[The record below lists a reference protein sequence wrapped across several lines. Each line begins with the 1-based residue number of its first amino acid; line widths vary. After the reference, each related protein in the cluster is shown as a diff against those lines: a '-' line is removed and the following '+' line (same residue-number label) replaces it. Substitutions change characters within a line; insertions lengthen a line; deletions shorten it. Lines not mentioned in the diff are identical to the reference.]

1 MDHNNSITNPRKN
14 KHLNFEE
21 RMIIQIRLKD
31 GFSAYKIAKELSR
44 PINTILNEIKRGT
57 VEQIKAGKR
66 VFIYYADTAQNKYKK
81 NRINSAGSSKFLK
94 CFNFIMYVSKTMKEK
109 IWSPDATVVDAK
121 LNNKFS
127 KSEIVS
133 SKTIYNYIDK
143 GLLSIKNIDLPMKLR
158 RSNKSTITRT
168 NKKILGNSINDR
180 PASIDERK
188 TFGHWEIDSVIGQK
202 TKDDNTVVTIVERM
216 SRYAM
221 IIKVPGKTV
230 VSVTSVMENLKEK
243 YGQYFSKIFRSIT
256 SDNGSEFSSLADV
269 EKTTDTAI
277 YFSNPYSSWERGTN
291 ERHNGLFRRFIP
303 KGKRIS
309 DYTEDAIF
317 AIEEWMNTLPRK
329 ILGYKT
335 PEDIFEKELDEI
347 YSTI

>member
-57 VEQIKAGKR
+57 VKQIKAGKR

-109 IWSPDATVVDAK
+109 NWSPDATVGDAK

-143 GLLSIKNIDLPMKLR
+143 GLLGIKNIDLPMKLR

-202 TKDDNTVVTIVERM
+202 TKDD
-216 SRYAM
+216 
-221 IIKVPGKTV
+221 KTV

-256 SDNGSEFSSLADV
+256 SD
-269 EKTTDTAI
+269 
-277 YFSNPYSSWERGTN
+277 
-291 ERHNGLFRRFIP
+291 NGLFRRFIP

>member
-1 MDHNNSITNPRKN
+1 
-14 KHLNFEE
+14 
-21 RMIIQIRLKD
+21 
-31 GFSAYKIAKELSR
+31 
-44 PINTILNEIKRGT
+44 
-57 VEQIKAGKR
+57 
-66 VFIYYADTAQNKYKK
+66 
-81 NRINSAGSSKFLK
+81 
-94 CFNFIMYVSKTMKEK
+94 MKEK
-109 IWSPDATVVDAK
+109 NWSPDATVGDAK

-143 GLLSIKNIDLPMKLR
+143 GLLGIKNIDLPMKLR

-202 TKDDNTVVTIVERM
+202 TKDD
-216 SRYAM
+216 
-221 IIKVPGKTV
+221 KTV

-256 SDNGSEFSSLADV
+256 SD
-269 EKTTDTAI
+269 
-277 YFSNPYSSWERGTN
+277 
-291 ERHNGLFRRFIP
+291 NGLFRRFIP